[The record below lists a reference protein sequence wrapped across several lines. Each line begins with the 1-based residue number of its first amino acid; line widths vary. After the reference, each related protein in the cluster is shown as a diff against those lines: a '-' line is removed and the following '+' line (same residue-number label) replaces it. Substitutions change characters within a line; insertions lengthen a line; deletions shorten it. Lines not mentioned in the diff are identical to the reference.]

1 MVKTYLKIELYNT
14 DTGFSNYGISHLN
27 IEGRLS
33 VTEGYFP
40 DNDTDNTFDNA
51 KTEYNLTVGDK
62 FYFLPGVSVPRIK
75 LKDLASSHK
84 IKTVKDINDAT
95 VIFTGR
101 KTMHSVTDYVWHH
114 AVNKDALLV
123 FLASAKTNNNIT
135 DYEYEKLV
143 PVISSS
149 TEDKLCTNYQTIR
162 LILDTDIPYHI
173 ENSQYDGSNKF
184 VTINPDYSDLYHALQ
199 TRELYTEDALYP
211 HLNGPDATVIDEGMY
226 ESISEMFRS
235 SDDDNCTLAM
245 EIMANCDYNESIV
258 YLGLLFN
265 NYGYKIYNMRSKNHV
280 NFKSLLNYMGNTSK
294 DPSMEK
300 DEIVRCI
307 LNKNLLTVDHMN
319 VLSKEFAN
327 DIAQGGDSKYFRVKT
342 ICFSKEVDEA
352 LGLELTI
359 QVKDDYVHESV
370 QEVEEE
376 EEDNKSEEPIQEDEY
391 TNTEFDPFEF

>member
-1 MVKTYLKIELYNT
+1 MVKSHLKIELYNT
-14 DTGFSNYGISHLN
+14 DSGFSSYGASHLN
-27 IEGRLS
+27 IEGKIS
-33 VTEGYFP
+33 VIEGYFSRDVDDP
-40 DNDTDNTFDNA
+40 TFMNL
-51 KTEYNLTVGDK
+51 KTEYNLTAGDK

-84 IKTVKDINDAT
+84 IKTVRDINDAT
-95 VIFTGR
+95 VIFTGK
-101 KTMHSVTDYVWHH
+101 KTAISVSDDCWMHSVT
-114 AVNKDALLV
+114 KTGLLT
-123 FLASAKTNNNIT
+123 FLAYAKENNNIT

-149 TEDKLCTNYQTIR
+149 TEEVICTDYKTAR
-162 LILDTDIPYHI
+162 LLWDTNIPYHLD
-173 ENSQYDGSNKF
+173 EEVQGSDKF
-184 VTINPDYSDLYHALQ
+184 TILKPDYY
-199 TRELYTEDALYP
+199 ELYNNLKTKELYSEDALYP
-211 HLNGPDATVIDEGMY
+211 HLNGPDANVIDEGMY

-245 EIMANCDYNESIV
+245 EIMANCDYNQSIV
-258 YLGLLFN
+258 YLGILFN
-265 NYGYKIYNMRSKNHV
+265 NYGHKIYQMRSKNHV
-280 NFKSLLNYMGNTSK
+280 NFKSLLNYMGNTTNS
-294 DPSMEK
+294 PSMNQ

-327 DIAQGGDSKYFRVKT
+327 NVTQSGNSRYFRVKT

-352 LGLELTI
+352 LGLELTM
-359 QVKDDYVHESV
+359 QVKNDYVHESV

>member
-1 MVKTYLKIELYNT
+1 MVKAYLKIELYNT

-27 IEGRLS
+27 IEGTLS

-40 DNDTDNTFDNA
+40 NDDRDSTFDNA
-51 KTEYNLTVGDK
+51 KTEYDLTVGDK

-84 IKTVKDINDAT
+84 IKTVRDIQDAT
-95 VIFTGR
+95 VIFTGK
-101 KTMHSVTDYVWHH
+101 KTMHTMTEYNWRHT
-114 AVNKDALLV
+114 VNKDALLV

-149 TEDKLCTNYQTIR
+149 TEDKLCTDYQTVR
-162 LILDTDIPYHI
+162 LILDSDIPYHI
-173 ENSQYDGSNKF
+173 ESSLVDGSNKF
-184 VTINPDYSDLYHALQ
+184 ITINSDYSDLYHAIQ
-199 TRELYTEDALYP
+199 TRGLYTEDALYP
-211 HLNGPDATVIDEGMY
+211 HLNGPDATIIDDGMY
-226 ESISEMFRS
+226 DSISEMFKS

-280 NFKSLLNYMGNTSK
+280 NFKSLLNYMGNTAGS
-294 DPSMEK
+294 PSMNK
-300 DEIVRCI
+300 DEIVTCI
-307 LNKNLLTVDHMN
+307 LNKGLLKTSHMDI
-319 VLSKEFAN
+319 LAKEFSKEIGRN
-327 DIAQGGDSKYFRVKT
+327 GDSTHFKVKV
-342 ICFSKEVDEA
+342 ISYSKEVDQA
-352 LGLELTI
+352 LGIELTL
-359 QVKDDYVHESV
+359 QVKDDYVSEIV
-370 QEVEEE
+370 QEEVIVEEL
-376 EEDNKSEEPIQEDEY
+376 IQENEH